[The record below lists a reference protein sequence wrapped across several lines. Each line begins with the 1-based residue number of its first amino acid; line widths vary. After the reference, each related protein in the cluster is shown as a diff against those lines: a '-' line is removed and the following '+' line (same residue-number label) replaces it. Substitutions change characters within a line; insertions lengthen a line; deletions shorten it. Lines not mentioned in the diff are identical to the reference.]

1 MEGKIIDTC
10 ILNSK
15 TVFQFGFSSLVEG
28 NFSAVL
34 VVFPRDTLCHV
45 NHKRH
50 QMKTTVPC
58 AELTCNKHNK
68 KIFSSLEW
76 GPRVTKSTKANEY
89 VPF

>member
-1 MEGKIIDTC
+1 MEGKIIDKC

-34 VVFPRDTLCHV
+34 VVV

-68 KIFSSLEW
+68 KIFSSVEW